1 MLDFSS
7 AVLSTLSPYPHAIK
21 QRPKDVHFVSLVSGT
36 YSFGNM
42 LPYCAIGTSS
52 QDEVLQADCMMPIT
66 MAEEVISN
74 SQYATG

>member
-1 MLDFSS
+1 
-7 AVLSTLSPYPHAIK
+7 
-21 QRPKDVHFVSLVSGT
+21 
-36 YSFGNM
+36 M